1 MNLANAMDGVTTCD
15 LSDACDAL
23 GIEPA
28 VSGAIKPVWNCG
40 PICGPVVTLKV
51 SPTGTTEIVI
61 GTLVPIMAAE
71 KGAVLLVDAGGNT
84 EHNTIG
90 SLASMV
96 GAHRGLAGAVVDGSV
111 RDLQGI
117 EELRFPVYAR
127 ATVVQSVRGRVG
139 IDAINEPVS
148 LGGRAVPPG
157 WIAAADRNG
166 IIAFPVEAA
175 NDLFRMAR
183 RAVEIEKDIFA
194 QIRSGADPVKLHED
208 LRYTSSMKDQLTS
221 AS

>member
-1 MNLANAMDGVTTCD
+1 MNYANALDGVTTCD
-15 LSDACDAL
+15 LSDACDAI
-23 GIEPA
+23 GVA
-28 VSGAIKPVWNCG
+28 AATTGAIKPVWNCG
-40 PICGPVVTLKV
+40 PICGPVTTLKL
-51 SPTGTTEIVI
+51 SPTGKTEIVI
-61 GTLVPIMAAE
+61 GTLVPIMGAS
-71 KGAVLLVDAGGNT
+71 KGAVLLVDADGDT
-84 EHNTIG
+84 ERNTIG

-96 GAHRGLAGAVVDGSV
+96 SVHRGLAGAIVNGCV

-127 ATVVQSVRGRVG
+127 GTVVQSVRGRVG
-139 IDAINEPVS
+139 IEAINEPVS
-148 LGGRAVPPG
+148 LGGRTVAPG

-166 IIAFPVEAA
+166 IIAFPADVAPEVIRA
-175 NDLFRMAR
+175 AR

-221 AS
+221 SI